1 MRLPTDPLAS
11 PFHTTNGSVPDPFDL
26 GLVALPG
33 TRPTE
38 EAAHVA
44 QELALR
50 MGEHSPVI
58 DVYLRS
64 LSKVPANHLR
74 FLQLRGTRVV
84 FAPTI
89 AAALESKWAAARRG
103 RPLTAAEALDGR
115 TRYSREAQVAAL
127 YEPGLDLVILPTTW
141 TSKAVD
147 RVVLHEVGH
156 ALTFHQAEV
165 RVGLLVGLPP
175 GLAQHV
181 LNPTYGAEGD
191 AHTLRR
197 RCLEA
202 LAEAYVYLVTGRVEE
217 LPGSLLS
224 ELMFILTAVA
234 DADDSIRL
242 DFPEGDQPTALRVP
256 GSSIIGPEDPH
267 LGWIF
272 SSEVSPNEALETH
285 ELADDELARH
295 RRRRHAA

>member
-1 MRLPTDPLAS
+1 MDPLAS
-11 PFHTTNGSVPDPFDL
+11 PFHTRNGPVPDPFDL

-38 EAAHVA
+38 EATHVA
-44 QELALR
+44 QALSLR
-50 MGEHSPVI
+50 MGEHSAVV
-58 DVYLRS
+58 DVYLQA
-64 LSKVPANHLR
+64 LSKVPADHLR

-89 AAALESKWAAARRG
+89 ATALESKWAASRRG
-103 RPLTAAEALDGR
+103 RPLSAAEALDGR
-115 TRYSREAQVAAL
+115 ARYSREAQVAAL
-127 YEPGLDLVILPTTW
+127 YEPELDVVILPTNW

-165 RVGLLVGLPP
+165 RGGLLVGLPH

-181 LNPTYGAEGD
+181 LNPTYGADGD
-191 AHTLRR
+191 ADTLRR

-202 LAEAYVYLVTGRVEE
+202 LAEAYVYLVTGRAEG
-217 LPGSLLS
+217 LPASLLS
-224 ELMFILTAVA
+224 ELVFILTAVA
-234 DADDSIRL
+234 DADDSIRI
-242 DFPEGDQPTALRVP
+242 DFPGEDQPTTLRVP
-256 GSSIIGPEDPH
+256 VNSIIGPEDPD

-272 SSEVSPNEALETH
+272 SREVSPSAELEPH
-285 ELADDELARH
+285 ELADDELGRR